1 MQYYSQLWS
10 WQTVLQAP
18 CESRAAGEAGQPR
31 PQGLS
36 DRGASLGRGNM
47 TLIPFLKKFT
57 ATLASPAQRTHSV
70 LHEAIK

>member
-10 WQTVLQAP
+10 WQTVLQDP
-18 CESRAAGEAGQPR
+18 CESRAAGEAGQP

-36 DRGASLGRGNM
+36 DMGVPLGRDL
-47 TLIPFLKKFT
+47 TLIPFLKTFT
-57 ATLASPAQRTHSV
+57 ATLASPAQRIQSV

>member
-47 TLIPFLKKFT
+47 TLIPFLKNSLQPLPLLPREHTVFYMK
-57 ATLASPAQRTHSV
+57 Q
-70 LHEAIK
+70 